1 MVHKTRLGPIA
12 VFLTI
17 VAMVITTLALLTV
30 ATSNADRVMAGR
42 FANITQTRYELEAD
56 GERFIAAVAAGNA
69 ESMEGVTAG
78 SSADAEDAAAGNEAA
93 GAQDA
98 EGNTEAAGN
107 DAAGAQDAE
116 GNTESAGNVYS
127 YVAEKDG
134 YRLEVEAG
142 MPDDAGNVE
151 IRKWK
156 LSRIWKS
163 SDPLE
168 DIWQGF

>member
-1 MVHKTRLGPIA
+1 MAHKTRLGPIA

-56 GERFIAAVAAGNA
+56 GEKFIAAVAAGNA
-69 ESMEGVTAG
+69 EGMEGVTAG
-78 SSADAEDAAAGNEAA
+78 SLTDAEGPDAAAG
-93 GAQDA
+93 G
-98 EGNTEAAGN
+98 T
-107 DAAGAQDAE
+107 
-116 GNTESAGNVYS
+116 VYS

-142 MPDDAGNVE
+142 MPDAAGNVE

-156 LSRIWKS
+156 LNRIWNS
-163 SDPLE
+163 SDPID

>member
-78 SSADAEDAAAGNEAA
+78 SSTDPEGAA
-93 GAQDA
+93 
-98 EGNTEAAGN
+98 
-107 DAAGAQDAE
+107 
-116 GNTESAGNVYS
+116 AGNVYS

-142 MPDDAGNVE
+142 MPDDAGDVE